1 MGDDNTVSRIITA
14 TDPLAKAQDPR
25 VVKLFRALKS
35 GLPEAIPSG
44 ILVEA
49 LKVMMADVLRVQYRE
64 RGKAHEAV
72 DQHAHEIKVL
82 LAQHYNMLGK
92 RDEGGFAYDQ
102 TIRPAHA
109 DFRNKR

>member
-1 MGDDNTVSRIITA
+1 MNNDNTVSRIITA

-25 VVKLFRALKS
+25 VIALFRALK
-35 GLPEAIPSG
+35 GALPEAIPTG

-49 LKVMMADVLRVQYRE
+49 LKVMLADVLRVQFKE

-72 DQHAHEIKVL
+72 DKHAHEIKVL
-82 LAQHYNMLGK
+82 VALHYNMLGR

-102 TIRPAHA
+102 TIRPAHT
-109 DFRNKR
+109 DFRRKN